1 MPVKDVDQHHVV
13 KAVAVFLKKSGKL
26 KIPDQMDIIKSA
38 KFKELAP
45 TDPDWF
51 YIRCA
56 SILRHLYH
64 RSPAGVG
71 SITKIYG
78 GRKRNGVHPSHFC
91 RSADGAARKALQ
103 ALEGIRLIEKH
114 PDGGRKLTPAG
125 QRDLDRI
132 ANQIVAKKRVVKK
145 DLAPVILTTTT
156 TTTEKEQPAAV

>member
-1 MPVKDVDQHHVV
+1 ML
-13 KAVAVFLKKSGKL
+13 AFRSGKL
-26 KIPDQMDIIKSA
+26 KVPEQMDMVKTA

-51 YIRCA
+51 YVRCA

-91 RSADGAARKALQ
+91 RSADGVARKALQ
-103 ALEGIRLIEKH
+103 CLEQVRLIEKH
-114 PDGGRKLTPAG
+114 ADGGRKLTAQG

-132 ANQIVAKKRVVKK
+132 ANQIVAKQRIALKQA
-145 DLAPVILTTTT
+145 APAVIS
-156 TTTEKEQPAAV
+156 

>member
-1 MPVKDVDQHHVV
+1 MPGVTVKDVDQAAIV
-13 KAVAVFLKKSGKL
+13 KAVSVFLKKSGKL
-26 KIPDQMDIIKSA
+26 KVPEQMDIIKTA
-38 KFKELAP
+38 KFKELSP
-45 TDPDWF
+45 DDPDWF
-51 YIRCA
+51 YVRCA

-103 ALEGIRLIEKH
+103 ALEAVKLIEKS
-114 PDGGRKLTPAG
+114 PEGGRKLTPQG

-132 ANQIVAKKRVVKK
+132 ANQIVTHQRAAIK
-145 DLAPVILTTTT
+145 AAA
-156 TTTEKEQPAAV
+156 AAVISIS

>member
-1 MPVKDVDQHHVV
+1 MPGATVKDIDQHAAV
-13 KAVAVFLKKSGKL
+13 KGVAEFLKKSGKL
-26 KIPDQMDIIKSA
+26 KVPDQMDIIKTA

-45 TDPDWF
+45 YDPDWF

-91 RSADGAARKALQ
+91 RAADGAARKALQ
-103 ALEGIRLIEKH
+103 SLEHARFIEKH
-114 PDGGRKLTPAG
+114 SEGDRKLTPIG
-125 QRDLDRI
+125 QRDMDRI
-132 ANQIVAKKRVVKK
+132 ANQIVANQRKAAKTTG
-145 DLAPVILTTTT
+145 PIVIS
-156 TTTEKEQPAAV
+156 K

>member
-1 MPVKDVDQHHVV
+1 MPGVTVKDIDQHACV
-13 KAVAVFLKKSGKL
+13 KAVASFLKKTGKL
-26 KIPDQMDIIKSA
+26 KVPDQMDIIKTA
-38 KFKELAP
+38 KYKELAP
-45 TDPDWF
+45 YDPDWF

-91 RSADGAARKALQ
+91 RAADGAARKALQ
-103 ALEGIRLIEKH
+103 SLEHARLIEKH
-114 PDGGRKLTPAG
+114 PDGGRKLTPIG

-132 ANQIVAKKRVVKK
+132 ANQIVSKQREATKV
-145 DLAPVILTTTT
+145 AGPIVIS
-156 TTTEKEQPAAV
+156 E